1 MKTTP
6 GLTIENIKMSL
17 KKTIHNRLIVATKE
31 KDTVYI
37 NTLRM
42 LRAAIKNREVEL
54 QAELDDQEI
63 LRLISTQVKQRKE
76 AIRQFKDGGRD
87 DLVNKEEQELS
98 VLMSYLPEQHSP
110 EAINDIVT
118 RAIQELGAKDLKDMG
133 RVMKTVMGQL
143 VGSAD
148 GRLVNE
154 IVRKHLSR

>member
-1 MKTTP
+1 
-6 GLTIENIKMSL
+6 MSL
-17 KKTIHNRLIVATKE
+17 QKTIHNRLIVATKE
-31 KDTVYI
+31 KDTVYVS
-37 NTLRM
+37 TLRM

-63 LRLISTQVKQRKE
+63 LRLISTQVKQRKK

-110 EAINDIVT
+110 EAINDIV
-118 RAIQELGAKDLKDMG
+118 AGVIQELGAKDLKDMG

-143 VGSAD
+143 AGSAD

-154 IVRKHLSR
+154 MARKHLSR

>member
-1 MKTTP
+1 
-6 GLTIENIKMSL
+6 MSL
-17 KKTIHNRLIVATKE
+17 QKTIHNRLIVATKE
-31 KDTVYI
+31 KDTVYVS
-37 NTLRM
+37 TLRM

-54 QAELDDQEI
+54 QAEPDDQEI

-98 VLMSYLPEQHSP
+98 ILMSYLPVQHSP
-110 EAINDIVT
+110 ETINDIV
-118 RAIQELGAKDLKDMG
+118 AGVIQELGAKDLKDMG

-143 VGSAD
+143 AGSAD

-154 IVRKHLSR
+154 MARKHLSR

>member
-1 MKTTP
+1 
-6 GLTIENIKMSL
+6 MSL
-17 KKTIHNRLIVATKE
+17 QKTIHNRLIVATKE
-31 KDTVYI
+31 KDTVYVS
-37 NTLRM
+37 TLRM

-63 LRLISTQVKQRKE
+63 LRLISIQVKQRKE

-98 VLMSYLPEQHSP
+98 ILMSYLPVQHSP
-110 EAINDIVT
+110 EAINDIV
-118 RAIQELGAKDLKDMG
+118 AGVIQELGAKDLKDMG

-143 VGSAD
+143 AGSAD

-154 IVRKHLSR
+154 IARKHLSR

>member
-1 MKTTP
+1 
-6 GLTIENIKMSL
+6 MSL
-17 KKTIHNRLIVATKE
+17 QKTIHNRLIVATKE
-31 KDTVYI
+31 KDTVYVS
-37 NTLRM
+37 TLRM

-54 QAELDDQEI
+54 QAELDDKEI

-87 DLVNKEEQELS
+87 DLVNKEEQELA

-110 EAINDIVT
+110 ETINDIVVGV
-118 RAIQELGAKDLKDMG
+118 IQELDAKDLKDMG

-143 VGSAD
+143 AGSAD

-154 IVRKHLSR
+154 IVRNHLSS